1 MLNFDT
7 MQKRN
12 YPLFLI
18 DRSKTKNYPN
28 DYITCLDREVGFV
41 AKVVFFPA
49 DDAWREF
56 LVGFSQIEHNELAGV
71 KMRLKRGGL
80 ALQVVDFLYRF
91 EVTNET
97 KARVQVLLKK
107 ALKKYLHAEAE
118 RTPHNDLG
126 IDDQIKQQKLTL
138 ERAVQNYDDLVAR
151 ANGSRDLAD
160 YQISLQRET
169 VRTLER
175 FREMRAFFNSGF
187 AMNFNDDEN

>member
-1 MLNFDT
+1 
-7 MQKRN
+7 MQKRE

-18 DRSKTKNYPN
+18 DRSKAKNYPN

-56 LVGFSQIEHNELAGV
+56 LAGFSQIEHNELAGV
-71 KMRLKRGGL
+71 KMHLKRGGL
-80 ALQVVDFLYRF
+80 ALQVVDFLYHF
-91 EVTNET
+91 EVTNQT

-107 ALKKYLHAEAE
+107 ALKKYLHAEVE

-126 IDDQIKQQKLTL
+126 IDDQIRHAKLTL
-138 ERAVQNYDDLVAR
+138 ERAIQNYDDLVAR

-169 VRTLER
+169 VRTLQR
-175 FREMRAFFNSGF
+175 VRGMYAFFKSGF
-187 AMNFNDDEN
+187 SATSNDDEN